1 MRSPVVTPVRART
14 GWALLTLAVLLGL
27 VAMHGLAPGT
37 AAPFTGSAAGHGATA
52 SAPAMGV
59 QADGE
64 HAHPGPGGHAEHA
77 DAQCA
82 AGGVGGAPALG
93 APQHAAPSSPVVCP
107 TPTRVLVDPR
117 GGGRAPPSLS
127 ALQLLRI

>member
-1 MRSPVVTPVRART
+1 M
-14 GWALLTLAVLLGL
+14 ALLTLAVLLGL

-37 AAPFTGSAAGHGATA
+37 AAPFTSSTAGHGSTP
-52 SAPAMGV
+52 SAAAMGA

-64 HAHPGPGGHAEHA
+64 HAHQGRGGHAEHA

-82 AGGVGGAPALG
+82 AGGVSTAPALG
-93 APQHAAPSSPVVCP
+93 APQLDVLPCALAGPSPA
-107 TPTRVLVDPR
+107 RVLVDPG